1 VKELLDLLHDIGWFS
16 FVLFM
21 GLVAIFSLLIAG
33 GIIARIFTDI
43 FMFGWNLL

>member
-1 VKELLDLLHDIGWFS
+1 MNGLLDLLHDIGWFS

-21 GLVAIFSLLIAG
+21 GLVAIFAVLIAG
-33 GIIARIFTDI
+33 GVIARFVTNL